1 MVILMEIDRA
11 EIVAYVLM
19 GVGAVLLVIT
29 FYMAFTL
36 LVSELGI
43 LPTLDLDLSEALG
56 GILGPIAN
64 ALIKI
69 LYLGV
74 MGWVGSVATVRG
86 IQLMREVRSRR
97 QEKKLSK
104 VSEPVVEKEEKE
116 EKAE

>member
-11 EIVAYVLM
+11 EIVAYVLI

-43 LPTLDLDLSEALG
+43 LPTPDLSEALG

-86 IQLMREVRSRR
+86 IQLIREVKSERR
-97 QEKKLSK
+97 PEKKLSK
-104 VSEPVVEKEEKE
+104 VSEPQEEKKEKEEKG
-116 EKAE
+116 

>member
-43 LPTLDLDLSEALG
+43 LPTPDLSEALG

-86 IQLMREVRSRR
+86 IQLMREVRSGR